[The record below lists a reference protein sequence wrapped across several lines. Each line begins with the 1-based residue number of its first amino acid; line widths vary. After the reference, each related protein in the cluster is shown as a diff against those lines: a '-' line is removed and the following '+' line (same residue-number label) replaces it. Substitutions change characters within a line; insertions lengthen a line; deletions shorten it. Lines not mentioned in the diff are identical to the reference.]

1 MKGCIL
7 PFSKKGNLRLA
18 KNYQGIT
25 LTSIAA
31 KIYNDLLCN
40 HIEPKI
46 ENILRKNQDGLWR
59 NRSMMSQILTI
70 HRILESVRAKKLEAT
85 ILFVNFTK
93 AFDSIHRGKM
103 EQILLAY
110 GPPKETIAAIMMLY
124 KNTKV
129 KVHSLDRDT
138 DYFDILAGVLQGD
151 TLAPYLFIIC
161 LDYVLWTSIDFM
173 KENGFKLTKERS
185 RRYPAQTITD
195 ANDINDIVLLV
206 NAPAQVETLL
216 HSLAQAVAGIG
227 LHVMHT
233 WQNTCALIKEA
244 TSLHTKQ

>member
-31 KIYNDLLCN
+31 KRYNALLCN

-59 NRSMMSQILTI
+59 NRSMISQILTI

-129 KVHSLDRDT
+129 KVHSLDRRHRLLRHFSRCT
-138 DYFDILAGVLQGD
+138 ARRHTSPILVYHL
-151 TLAPYLFIIC
+151 
-161 LDYVLWTSIDFM
+161 
-173 KENGFKLTKERS
+173 S
-185 RRYPAQTITD
+185 RLR
-195 ANDINDIVLLV
+195 
-206 NAPAQVETLL
+206 
-216 HSLAQAVAGIG
+216 
-227 LHVMHT
+227 
-233 WQNTCALIKEA
+233 ALNIY
-244 TSLHTKQ
+244 